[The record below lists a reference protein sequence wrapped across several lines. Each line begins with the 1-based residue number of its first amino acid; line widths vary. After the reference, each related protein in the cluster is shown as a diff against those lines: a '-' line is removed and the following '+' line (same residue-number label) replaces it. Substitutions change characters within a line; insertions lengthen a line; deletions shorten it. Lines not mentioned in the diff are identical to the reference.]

1 MKKLI
6 IDYTPFCTRA
16 ALVED
21 GEMIDFSVERSSGK
35 GLVGNIY
42 KGKVEN
48 VIGGMQ
54 ACFVNIGQERNGF
67 LYTGDGEN
75 GAKVSTKKNAS
86 AGDLIMC
93 QVVKEPYGQKGAR
106 LTTEITLPGFYVVL
120 MPVSDFIGISRKIED
135 PKRRA
140 YLEKVLSALLPV
152 GMGCIVRSAADKT
165 GIDTIK
171 AELDTLLERWDKIKK
186 DYANAREGE
195 LVFEE
200 ASLLKRVLRDTF
212 NEDWDQ
218 VIVNDENVAKRLEK
232 ELNGLKCEV
241 YTGAKNIMTH
251 FGIAEQIN
259 HLCDRKVNVE
269 GGAYIVIDKTEA
281 LTVVDVNTGGFV
293 GTSHLEDTVFKT
305 NLAAAECIAR
315 QLRIRNISGIV
326 VIDFIDMVQPEHK
339 QAVIEALRN
348 ALKKDR
354 LKTSTVGMTPLGL
367 VELTRKKSRLPLDA
381 FMLEPC
387 DKCVDGSRIS
397 DAQLAFM
404 IRDALEEY
412 VAENGTDSVYVVAH
426 PDLVDVV
433 FESDILAPRM
443 QKDWKNKQIYFYTD
457 KNLMRE
463 QWSFDKNKPTGKTSY
478 ARVLMSEKE

>member
-75 GAKVSTKKNAS
+75 GAKAQMKRNVS

-106 LTTEITLPGFYVVL
+106 LTTEITLPGFYDVL

-140 YLEKVLSALLPV
+140 YLEKVLRALLPD

-165 GIDTIK
+165 GVGTIK

-186 DYANAREGE
+186 DYANASEGD

-200 ASLLKRVLRDTF
+200 ASLLKRALRDTF

-251 FGIAEQIN
+251 FGIAERIN
-259 HLCDRKVNVE
+259 HLCDRKVNIE

-281 LTVVDVNTGGFV
+281 LTVVDVNTGSFV

-305 NLAAAECIAR
+305 NLSAAECIAR

-367 VELTRKKSRLPLDA
+367 VELTRKKSRLPLDE

-387 DKCVDGSRIS
+387 DKCGGGSRIS
-397 DAQLAFM
+397 DSQLAFM
-404 IRDALEEY
+404 LRDALEEY
-412 VAENGTDSVYVVAH
+412 VAENGADAVYVAAH

-463 QWSFDKNKPTGKTSY
+463 QWLFDKDKPTGKTGY

>member
-1 MKKLI
+1 M
-6 IDYTPFCTRA
+6 
-16 ALVED
+16 
-21 GEMIDFSVERSSGK
+21 
-35 GLVGNIY
+35 
-42 KGKVEN
+42 
-48 VIGGMQ
+48 
-54 ACFVNIGQERNGF
+54 
-67 LYTGDGEN
+67 
-75 GAKVSTKKNAS
+75 
-86 AGDLIMC
+86 
-93 QVVKEPYGQKGAR
+93 
-106 LTTEITLPGFYVVL
+106 
-120 MPVSDFIGISRKIED
+120 
-135 PKRRA
+135 
-140 YLEKVLSALLPV
+140 
-152 GMGCIVRSAADKT
+152 
-165 GIDTIK
+165 
-171 AELDTLLERWDKIKK
+171 
-186 DYANAREGE
+186 
-195 LVFEE
+195 
-200 ASLLKRVLRDTF
+200 
-212 NEDWDQ
+212 
-218 VIVNDENVAKRLEK
+218 
-232 ELNGLKCEV
+232 
-241 YTGAKNIMTH
+241 
-251 FGIAEQIN
+251 
-259 HLCDRKVNVE
+259 NVE

-387 DKCVDGSRIS
+387 DKCVGGSRIS

-404 IRDALEEY
+404 VRDALEEY

-443 QKDWKNKQIYFYTD
+443 QK
-457 KNLMRE
+457 
-463 QWSFDKNKPTGKTSY
+463 TGKQADIFLHRQESY
-478 ARVLMSEKE
+478 A

>member
-75 GAKVSTKKNAS
+75 GAKAPTKKNAS
-86 AGDLIMC
+86 AGDFIMC

-140 YLEKVLSALLPV
+140 YLEKVMSALLPV

-165 GIDTIK
+165 GIGTIK

-186 DYANAREGE
+186 DYANAREGD
-195 LVFEE
+195 LIFEE
-200 ASLLKRVLRDTF
+200 ASLLKRALRDTF

-218 VIVNDENVAKRLEK
+218 VIVNDGNVAKRLEK

-281 LTVVDVNTGGFV
+281 LTVVDVNTGSFV

-367 VELTRKKSRLPLDA
+367 VELTRKKSRLPLDE

-387 DKCVDGSRIS
+387 DKCVGGSRIS

-412 VAENGTDSVYVVAH
+412 VAENGTDAVYVVAH

-463 QWSFDKNKPTGKTSY
+463 QWLFDKNKPTGKTGY

>member
-75 GAKVSTKKNAS
+75 GAKAQTKKNVS

-140 YLEKVLSALLPV
+140 YLEKVLKALLPV

-165 GIDTIK
+165 GIGTIK

-186 DYANAREGE
+186 DYAAAREGD

-200 ASLLKRVLRDTF
+200 ASLLKRALRDTF

-259 HLCDRKVNVE
+259 HLCDRKVNIE

-281 LTVVDVNTGGFV
+281 LTVVDVNTGSFV

-367 VELTRKKSRLPLDA
+367 VELTRKKSRLPLDE

-387 DKCVDGSRIS
+387 DKCVGGSRIS
-397 DAQLAFM
+397 DLQLAFM
-404 IRDALEEY
+404 LRDALEEY
-412 VAENGTDSVYVVAH
+412 VAENGADAVYVVAH

-463 QWSFDKNKPTGKTSY
+463 QWLFDKNKPTGKTGY
-478 ARVLMSEKE
+478 ARVLISEKE

>member
-1 MKKLI
+1 M
-6 IDYTPFCTRA
+6 R
-16 ALVED
+16 
-21 GEMIDFSVERSSGK
+21 SV
-35 GLVGNIY
+35 
-42 KGKVEN
+42 
-48 VIGGMQ
+48 
-54 ACFVNIGQERNGF
+54 
-67 LYTGDGEN
+67 
-75 GAKVSTKKNAS
+75 
-86 AGDLIMC
+86 
-93 QVVKEPYGQKGAR
+93 YG
-106 LTTEITLPGFYVVL
+106 
-120 MPVSDFIGISRKIED
+120 
-135 PKRRA
+135 
-140 YLEKVLSALLPV
+140 
-152 GMGCIVRSAADKT
+152 
-165 GIDTIK
+165 
-171 AELDTLLERWDKIKK
+171 
-186 DYANAREGE
+186 
-195 LVFEE
+195 
-200 ASLLKRVLRDTF
+200 
-212 NEDWDQ
+212 
-218 VIVNDENVAKRLEK
+218 
-232 ELNGLKCEV
+232 
-241 YTGAKNIMTH
+241 
-251 FGIAEQIN
+251 
-259 HLCDRKVNVE
+259 

-387 DKCVDGSRIS
+387 DKCVGGSRIS

-412 VAENGTDSVYVVAH
+412 VAAH
-426 PDLVDVV
+426 PDLVDIV